1 MVIIPENNLIKI
13 ILGHLRNKET
23 PSPDFREFLRL
34 SGMLTT
40 YEILGK
46 EFQMDM
52 EQIETPLKK
61 TYVKTFTGE
70 ILQVIIMR
78 AGLPFADGGSV
89 LLDKLNLKRTIGIV
103 DARRVEEN
111 AHGLDFPIE
120 ITSFKVPSPDGKYVI
135 IYDPMLATGATLIS
149 VIERLKRMGNPRKIM
164 VNSVISA
171 PYGIEKIEERFPEVI
186 IYTMA
191 MDEEGEFSGLN
202 DKGYIVPGLGDCG
215 DRAFGEYS

>member
-1 MVIIPENNLIKI
+1 M
-13 ILGHLRNKET
+13 RNKET

-40 YEILGK
+40 YEILGR
-46 EFQMDM
+46 EFQMDL

-149 VIERLKRMGNPRKIM
+149 VIERLKKMGNPRKIM

-171 PYGIEKIEERFPEVI
+171 PYGIEKIEARFPEVI

>member
-40 YEILGK
+40 YEILGR
-46 EFQMDM
+46 EFQMNM

-61 TYVKTFTGE
+61 TSVKIFTGE

-89 LLDKLNLKRTIGIV
+89 LLDKLSFKRTIGIV

-149 VIERLKRMGNPRKIM
+149 VIERLKRMGNPRKII

-171 PYGIEKIEERFPEVI
+171 PYGIKKIEERFPEVI

-215 DRAFGEYS
+215 DRAFGEY

>member
-23 PSPDFREFLRL
+23 PSPAFREFLRL

-40 YEILGK
+40 YEILGR

-103 DARRVEEN
+103 DARRVEED

-149 VIERLKRMGNPRKIM
+149 VIERLKKMGNPRKIM